1 MFEPLLL
8 VAPLIFFAL
17 NVLTPGPNVLNT
29 IGTALGSGRAAA
41 YGCAAACAIGVLGW
55 AAAALLGA
63 GALFAAVPE
72 LRDGLTALGALVLIY
87 FAYRYLRRALGRS
100 DAVQRIDGVT
110 PRGAFSQALLVLAT
124 NPKALTTWIALL
136 SIFPQISV
144 SWVSM
149 AAFGLGCAAV
159 AGGRACGL
167 CDGLLH
173 KPRGAHL
180 CQGVAAGERTRRRR
194 FHGLCGETFGGGV
207 RLLTICWQQVG
218 C

>member
-1 MFEPLLL
+1 MFEPLSLA
-8 VAPLIFFAL
+8 APLIFFAL

-29 IGTALGSGRAAA
+29 IGTALGSGRTAA
-41 YGCAAACAIGVLGW
+41 YGCAAACAVGVLGW

-72 LRDGLTALGALVLIY
+72 LRDGLTAIGALVLIY

-159 AGGRACGL
+159 AGGGHAVYATVFSTSHAARIYAKASRPVNGL
-167 CDGLLH
+167 VGVGFTIYAVKLL
-173 KPRGAHL
+173 A
-180 CQGVAAGERTRRRR
+180 GVAGY
-194 FHGLCGETFGGGV
+194 
-207 RLLTICWQQVG
+207 
-218 C
+218 